1 MSIGEFAREV
11 SKKNLTD
18 IKEYF
23 EKNPYSTQA
32 DCARVLGLNPVTVNR
47 HVKTLRQEMKK
58 GG

>member
-11 SKKNLTD
+11 SKKNLAD

-32 DCARVLGLNPVTVNR
+32 DCARALGLNPVTVNR